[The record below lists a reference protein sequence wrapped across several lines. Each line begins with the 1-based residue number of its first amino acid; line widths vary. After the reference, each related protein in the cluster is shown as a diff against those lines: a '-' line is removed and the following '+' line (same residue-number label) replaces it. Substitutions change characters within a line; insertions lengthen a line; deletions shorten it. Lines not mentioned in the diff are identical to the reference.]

1 MGYHSCSFLLADT
14 RIRSPHYTNFNY
26 PYPVDPPFVPDE
38 NPMGVYERE
47 FEIEDVD
54 KKTYIVFEGV
64 SSNLELFIN
73 EKYVGFSQGSH
84 LQSEFDISDFVKKG
98 TNIIRVLVR
107 KWCCFSYL
115 EDQDFF
121 RFNGIFRDVYLL
133 SRPKGHIK
141 DIQIKTEGN
150 KVNIDFEGKASVTL
164 LGEMKQAENKVSF
177 EVENPVLWNAE
188 KPYLYTLTFKYE
200 DEIIEMKFGFKT
212 IEISK
217 KGEFLVNGVPVKLKG
232 VNHHDTDG
240 FKGWYQTYDDMR
252 NDLLLMKKLNINTVR
267 TSHYPPPPELL
278 LSWTPEQL
286 DYMHDA
292 QYWMNMVSQCGG
304 AEVIAVSEME
314 SNDEVWADWLK
325 QENEYAIGDRKSMEA
340 GGGKYLNFI
349 KIVLRKK

>member
-1 MGYHSCSFLLADT
+1 M
-14 RIRSPHYTNFNY
+14 
-26 PYPVDPPFVPDE
+26 
-38 NPMGVYERE
+38 
-47 FEIEDVD
+47 
-54 KKTYIVFEGV
+54 
-64 SSNLELFIN
+64 
-73 EKYVGFSQGSH
+73 
-84 LQSEFDISDFVKKG
+84 QSEFDISDFVKKG